1 MKLNEWIFLLIS
13 QLSPVYP
20 GAQLH
25 SYEFI
30 SSSMQVPP
38 FLHGLGLHSLI
49 SDMKINEYINISW
62 TERLICK
69 LECVFLQIN
78 ANQYKRQMINMSS
91 IEINYLFHSHVP
103 SILERRY
110 RCKNRYR
117 PRMFHHF
124 GMDPIHIHQ
133 CLVEMII
140 SIITK

>member
-1 MKLNEWIFLLIS
+1 MQLNKRNFFLLPIS

-30 SSSMQVPP
+30 SSSMQVPS

-49 SDMKINEYINISW
+49 SDMKIKEYINISW
-62 TERLICK
+62 TERLTCK
-69 LECVFLQIN
+69 YGMRFLQIN
-78 ANQYKRQMINMSS
+78 ANQYKRQMMNMSS

-117 PRMFHHF
+117 PRKLLRF
-124 GMDPIHIHQ
+124 GMDSIHNHRYLQ
-133 CLVEMII
+133 
-140 SIITK
+140 K